1 MNIRRAA
8 RELALLTLSQLQ
20 GHFDP
25 NRPPELSELLWRAA
39 NMLSGEAREKLSNGM
54 ASLARIEAALSLLQE
69 EEEMEPDAVAEL
81 LRLANLTQEEALREP
96 LEQAAIVFWRK
107 AKERETEHI
116 LRLNLQR
123 RLLEQL
129 ASTREELQEAAEQVA
144 AALEWPT
151 IVALSKTDEVR
162 DFAFKQIK
170 NYLNNAKEIDR
181 MLDQA
186 AKNWSIDRMASI
198 DRDILRLA
206 LGELLH
212 DPSIPVEVAINE
224 AVELA
229 KRYSTDDSSKFV
241 NGVLSF
247 FAADA
252 ISLRS

>member
-25 NRPPELSELLWRAA
+25 DRPPELSELLWRAA
-39 NMLSGEAREKLSNGM
+39 NMLSGEAREKLSSAM

-69 EEEMEPDAVAEL
+69 EELEPDAVAEI
-81 LRLANLTQEEALREP
+81 LRLANLSQEEALYEP

-107 AKERETEHI
+107 AKERETEHV
-116 LRLNLQR
+116 LRLNLER

-129 ASTREELQEAAEQVA
+129 ASTREELQEAAEQVS

-151 IVALSKTDEVR
+151 IIALSKADEVR

-170 NYLNNAKEIDR
+170 NYLDNAKEIDR

-186 AKNWSIDRMASI
+186 AKNWSIERMASI

-212 DPSIPVEVAINE
+212 DPAIPVEVAINE

-241 NGVLSF
+241 NGVLSY